1 LPVYCQHG
9 FFGPPHRKKNQ
20 TTNPKTMAATVKP
33 DTGTNSQNVENV
45 KSNSAAKSMDRV
57 P

>member
-1 LPVYCQHG
+1 VYCQHG

-57 P
+57 H